1 MIKSKVAL
9 VFGIIL
15 IIASLLTG
23 YASLSDLIKGPLSDS
38 FIGSARGALGVLI
51 EPPPSWYFYSLA
63 VAYVIISLVAFV
75 SGIGLLMLK
84 KWSRNL
90 CFFLSGIGIGVAVIN
105 LISLTILNLYFQFI
119 NSLFGFFI
127 TILFYSL
134 LIYSLTRKNIK
145 KLFT

>member
-1 MIKSKVAL
+1 MIRSKVTL

-15 IIASLLTG
+15 LIASLLTG
-23 YASLSDLIKGPLSDS
+23 YASLSDLINGPLYNG
-38 FIGSARGALGVLI
+38 FFGSARGALGVLI
-51 EPPPSWYFYSLA
+51 EQPPSWYFYSLA
-63 VAYVIISLVAFV
+63 VAYTIISLVAFV

-90 CFFLSGIGIGVAVIN
+90 CFFLSGLGISIAVIN
-105 LISLTILNLYFQFI
+105 LIFLTVLNLYFQFI

-134 LIYSLTRKNIK
+134 LIYFLARKDIK
-145 KLFT
+145 KLFY